1 MEGPNKLDIIK
12 LTDSD
17 YIRKLETAIQFGLP
31 ILLENILEEVDAS
44 LTPILLKQTFK
55 KGNTLYIKLGENTIE
70 YHKDFKFYITSK
82 LRNPHYLPELSTKVT
97 IINFMITQE
106 GLND

>member
-1 MEGPNKLDIIK
+1 M
-12 LTDSD
+12 
-17 YIRKLETAIQFGLP
+17 
-31 ILLENILEEVDAS
+31 LENVLEEVDAS
-44 LTPILLKQTFK
+44 LTPILLKQTFT
-55 KGNTLYIKLGENTIE
+55 KGNSVYLKLGENTLE
-70 YHKDFKFYITSK
+70 YNKDFRFYLTSK